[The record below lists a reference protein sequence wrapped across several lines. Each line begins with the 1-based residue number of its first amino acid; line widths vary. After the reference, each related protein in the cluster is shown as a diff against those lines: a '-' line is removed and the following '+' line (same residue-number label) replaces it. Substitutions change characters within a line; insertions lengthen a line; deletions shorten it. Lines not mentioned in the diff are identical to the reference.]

1 MRRIMIYSRSIGNER
16 VQAIVQWFTKKIIFS
31 MILFRLILCILIFS
45 QPACS
50 QKSDKPVLLMNS
62 RVHIGSGEV
71 IENAA
76 LAFDDGIITLLAD
89 ATRIRLDMSA
99 FEVVEA
105 YGLEVYPAALLDTLP
120 ATVAEE
126 DSLFYTELNQGTMLA
141 TARIRTQSP
150 IPKLEEGA
158 EATFVV
164 TEKPLKES
172 PIQIRYLVVKGKL
185 KRENNVSLRLL
196 GRVP

>member
-1 MRRIMIYSRSIGNER
+1 
-16 VQAIVQWFTKKIIFS
+16 
-31 MILFRLILCILIFS
+31 
-45 QPACS
+45 
-50 QKSDKPVLLMNS
+50 MNS

-150 IPKLEEGA
+150 IPKLKEGA